1 MSILKFSDGEVF
13 DVSGILRVEERKD
26 GWYVIGGGML
36 VPVDDKEDG
45 ERYIKRLNVIGQNIN
60 SILNLQN

>member
-45 ERYIKRLNVIGQNIN
+45 ERYIKRLNVIGQNID
-60 SILNLQN
+60 SIFNI

>member
-1 MSILKFSDGEVF
+1 MSILKFSDGEEF

-45 ERYIKRLNVIGQNIN
+45 EMYIKRLNVIGQNID

>member
-1 MSILKFSDGEVF
+1 MSKLKFSDGEEF

-45 ERYIKRLNVIGQNIN
+45 EMYIKRLNVIGQNIN
-60 SILNLQN
+60 SILNL

>member
-1 MSILKFSDGEVF
+1 MSKLKFSDGEVF

-45 ERYIKRLNVIGQNIN
+45 ERYIKRLNVIGQNID
-60 SILNLQN
+60 SIFNL